1 MKWNKDKTSYILC
14 ALLVAFALFAP
25 SLIGP
30 QVNRDRYQEWIEPT
44 PPVWQGQ
51 LSLWAVSGFPVGQ
64 NTLGG
69 WVRERVR
76 EFEKAA
82 FGVYV
87 DVRAMRFEEAKA
99 ALSAGEKPDVIVFPT
114 GFFDSPDMLLPLD
127 APSGL
132 NAALANSGKEGAKT
146 YALPVMS
153 GAYVLAVN
161 EELGILAGVM
171 PPEDIGYG
179 PPEIARMAGA
189 EGGSLCADE
198 TDYSNPSLAFAYAL
212 AEDGEAAVKALE
224 RTRGAGIFYS
234 GNGLL
239 CLGNQNTAATARS
252 NYENGEGFSCAF
264 WALSGFTD
272 MVQYVGVVSGQPAA
286 KAEICAQ
293 LARSFVSEEAQRSV
307 KGIAMFPVLQGGE
320 PLYEDD
326 QRFWAAEQAFV
337 RDTAAPPC
345 FGYARVRARWE
356 EWLQKAARGDK
367 EALKSLVRD
376 MRATCKQG

>member
-1 MKWNKDKTSYILC
+1 
-14 ALLVAFALFAP
+14 
-25 SLIGP
+25 
-30 QVNRDRYQEWIEPT
+30 
-44 PPVWQGQ
+44 
-51 LSLWAVSGFPVGQ
+51 
-64 NTLGG
+64 
-69 WVRERVR
+69 
-76 EFEKAA
+76 
-82 FGVYV
+82 
-87 DVRAMRFEEAKA
+87 
-99 ALSAGEKPDVIVFPT
+99 
-114 GFFDSPDMLLPLD
+114 
-127 APSGL
+127 
-132 NAALANSGKEGAKT
+132 
-146 YALPVMS
+146 
-153 GAYVLAVN
+153 
-161 EELGILAGVM
+161 AGVM

-179 PPEIARMAGA
+179 PPEVARMAGA